1 MVTVGVLA
9 TRPQLTIRVEPS
21 GPNVRAVLLMNA
33 SSGIPDVVNFRYSRD
48 PSSEVVL
55 EEETSSLT
63 GGVLFLAL
71 VIGLAAIWP
80 IYERHLQRRDD
91 SGISAPRHE

>member
-1 MVTVGVLA
+1 
-9 TRPQLTIRVEPS
+9 
-21 GPNVRAVLLMNA
+21 
-33 SSGIPDVVNFRYSRD
+33 
-48 PSSEVVL
+48 VVL